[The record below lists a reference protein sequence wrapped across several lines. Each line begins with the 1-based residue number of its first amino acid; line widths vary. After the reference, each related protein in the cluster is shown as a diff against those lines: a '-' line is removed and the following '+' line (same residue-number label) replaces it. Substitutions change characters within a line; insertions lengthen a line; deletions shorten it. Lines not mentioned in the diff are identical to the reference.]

1 MSMKS
6 LFQKRKKAESETYY
20 PALYTPV
27 IRASICTGEKV
38 AGFRSPDGK
47 VHEVMLIR
55 SDKDLDDFRSQYGIA
70 GDIETVY

>member
-6 LFQKRKKAESETYY
+6 LFHKQKKAGSETYD
-20 PALYTPV
+20 PAIYTPV

-38 AGFRSPDGK
+38 AGFRGRDGK

-55 SDKDLDDFRSQYGIA
+55 SDKDLEAFRKQYRID